1 MDNCPAHPGEEEL
14 VSGDT
19 KTMFLLPNITPLLQ
33 PMDQGVLE
41 NLKHNHKN
49 KLLNTLIN
57 AIDEG
62 EDGVDS
68 NKISI
73 KESVYMSAEAWDEV
87 KSSEIVEKVIELLV
101 VKKLHQTKMK
111 QNL

>member
-1 MDNCPAHPGEEEL
+1 MDNCPAHPGVEEL

-19 KTMFLLPNITPLLQ
+19 KTIFCPQTSTPLLQ

-41 NLKHNHKN
+41 NLKRNYKN

-73 KESVYMSAEAWDEV
+73 KEDVYMSAKAWDKV

-101 VKKLHQTKMK
+101 VKKLHQKK
-111 QNL
+111 